1 MRLVGICTFEKAEPF
16 PTLPLNSTNSYGN
29 MPVVIIIKHPNEFVY
44 DMVEGDT
51 RRLLIVPENELL
63 EAKMIMKIIH
73 EHFLGLNQ

>member
-1 MRLVGICTFEKAEPF
+1 
-16 PTLPLNSTNSYGN
+16 
-29 MPVVIIIKHPNEFVY
+29 MPVVIIIKHPNECVY

>member
-1 MRLVGICTFEKAEPF
+1 MFGICPFEKTEPF
-16 PTLPLNSTNSYGN
+16 ATLPLNSTNSYGN

-44 DMVEGDT
+44 HMVEGDT

-73 EHFLGLNQ
+73 EHFGGGN

>member
-1 MRLVGICTFEKAEPF
+1 
-16 PTLPLNSTNSYGN
+16 

-73 EHFLGLNQ
+73 EHFGGFNQ